1 MKTYLSPQTTSLDIR
16 LMSLLMVSNN
26 AGLQYDNNNGID
38 PEFSF

>member
-16 LMSLLMVSNN
+16 LMSVLMVSNN
-26 AGLQYDNNNGID
+26 AGLNYDNGGID

>member
-26 AGLQYDNNNGID
+26 AGLEYDNGGTS
-38 PEFSF
+38 PSVAF